1 MDSRIPFRMTEPNHS
16 IYLFCLQPLQRQN
29 PGVRKKINEWILLQ
43 SVQNIWELICLYL
56 TEKRCG
62 KWQLFSACYL
72 QWCTNWV
79 TFSRGQNKKPLWTS
93 YRTFNY
99 TRTPKLCR
107 YTVICLTTGTRFP
120 GFYWDR
126 FCSRVAGCTRPRLS
140 PASQPGRFGSSL
152 SQMISATTNRR
163 DFEDPIRMTWTIKGI
178 KDTQCNKSPMFSY
191 LSKFAVVFA
200 GDMEFLAFGRA
211 VKGPCKGFIPF
222 RSCASGYNLCMKSCK
237 LGQQCLHPI
246 KLECSKPA
254 SQV

>member
-1 MDSRIPFRMTEPNHS
+1 MFDHWNSISRFLLGPLLLSGSRVYSPATEPSMTTRS
-16 IYLFCLQPLQRQN
+16 I
-29 PGVRKKINEWILLQ
+29 WI
-43 SVQNIWELICLYL
+43 
-56 TEKRCG
+56 
-62 KWQLFSACYL
+62 
-72 QWCTNWV
+72 V
-79 TFSRGQNKKPLWTS
+79 TFPND
-93 YRTFNY
+93 
-99 TRTPKLCR
+99 
-107 YTVICLTTGTRFP
+107 
-120 GFYWDR
+120 FYNHKSER
-126 FCSRVAGCTRPRLS
+126 
-140 PASQPGRFGSSL
+140 
-152 SQMISATTNRR
+152 
-163 DFEDPIRMTWTIKGI
+163 FEDPIRMTWTIKGI